1 MSHHVAVTHLPPD
14 GEKLQITK
22 FASWRNIL
30 LLAGLAGVVA
40 SAMIFLGGGPRA
52 NSYAFSY
59 LFALEVFFTITTGAV
74 FWVLLHNASN
84 SSWGVAIRRIP
95 EVMTKLYLPLFVL
108 ALPIFS
114 PFPLGSLKKPEW
126 TQKMYEWIGI
136 HAQIAQTPPAGSD
149 NLREGLAFNHGTEL
163 LYKKYPYLHNGIDV
177 NGGLLPGWDIRVIL
191 FFGALFL
198 IGRKLRNLSV
208 EQDRTGAVEPTLK
221 ARFHSSWMLPI
232 FAVCSTFASIDWIM
246 SLNYTWFST
255 MFGVN
260 VFAGSALASMAAI
273 ILIAGT
279 LVKTGHFRHIVSP
292 EHFHLMGKLMHAFVI
307 FWAYIAFS
315 QFFLIW
321 YANIPEET
329 QFYAIRNTEGWWY
342 FSLALVFAHFAI
354 PFVFLLK
361 RDSKRNLNAVMA
373 AAAFVIVVHM
383 LELYWMIIPERGRSL
398 YDFYVAPDSADFF
411 RDILFDGLA
420 FVTFAGIYGFFLIRA
435 LGKYSL
441 YPCGDPRLE
450 ESVNVVS

>member
-1 MSHHVAVTHLPPD
+1 MSHHVAVTHLPPE

-22 FASWRNIL
+22 FVSWRAIL
-30 LLAGLAGVVA
+30 LLTGVAGVAA
-40 SAMIFLGGGPRA
+40 SALIFFGGGEAA

-59 LFALEVFFTITTGAV
+59 LFALEVFFTITTGAL

-95 EVMTKLYLPLFVL
+95 EVMTQLYLPLFVL

-114 PFPLGSLKKPEW
+114 PFPLGSIKKPEW
-126 TQKMYEWIGI
+126 TQRMYEWIGI
-136 HAQIAQTPPAGSD
+136 HAQIAQTPPSGAT
-149 NLREGLAFNHGTEL
+149 NLRDGLAMNHGTEL
-163 LYKKYPYLHNGIDV
+163 LYKKFPYLHNGLDPH
-177 NGGLLPGWDIRVIL
+177 GGLLPGWDIRAVL
-191 FFGALFL
+191 FFGILFL
-198 IGRKLRNLSV
+198 VGLKMRNLSL
-208 EQDRTGAVEPTLK
+208 EQDRTGAVEPTFK
-221 ARFHSSWMLPI
+221 ARFHACWMLPV

-260 VFAGSALASMAAI
+260 IFAGAALASMAAM
-273 ILIAGT
+273 ILIVGT
-279 LVKTGHFRHIVSP
+279 LVKTGHFKHIVTE
-292 EHFHLMGKLMHAFVI
+292 EHFHLMGKLMHAFII

-342 FSLALVFAHFAI
+342 FSLAMVFAHFAV

-373 AAAFVIVVHM
+373 AAVFVIGVHM

-398 YDFYVAPDSADFF
+398 YNFTTAPESGTFI
-411 RDILFDGLA
+411 RDVLFDGLA
-420 FVTFAGIYGFFLIRA
+420 FVTFAGVYGFFLIRN
-435 LGKYSL
+435 LSKHSL

-450 ESVNVVS
+450 ESVNVIS